1 MGCNADKERHE
12 AIILGGMVLR
22 SFYNSISLTNKI
34 RIDSILVRWN
44 KFKKLFTPKAKK
56 IVSEVEI
63 PKIEIPKLTKEKEVE
78 VVTEIFP
85 DDHTFIG
92 YRIEKHSK
100 GDKIVM
106 IQEPPHPTEC
116 TCRECMDK
124 LGDEIMRRRKV
135 KTHETK

>member
-1 MGCNADKERHE
+1 
-12 AIILGGMVLR
+12 MVLK
-22 SFYNSISLTNKI
+22 SFYNSLSWTNKRRVDFMLI
-34 RIDSILVRWN
+34 RWN
-44 KFKKLFTPKAKK
+44 KFKKWFTPKAKK

-63 PKIEIPKLTKEKEVE
+63 PKIEIPKLRKEKDVE

-85 DDHTFIG
+85 DDHKFIG

-116 TCRECMDK
+116 TCTECMDK
-124 LGDEIMRRRKV
+124 LGDEIMNRRKV
-135 KTHETK
+135 KVNETK

>member
-1 MGCNADKERHE
+1 
-12 AIILGGMVLR
+12 MVLKTL
-22 SFYNSISLTNKI
+22 YNSLSWTNKR
-34 RIDSILVRWN
+34 RIDRWSERFSAI
-44 KFKKLFTPKAKK
+44 KDWVTPKAKK

-63 PKIEIPKLTKEKEVE
+63 PKLRKEKEVE

-106 IQEPPHPTEC
+106 IEEPPHPIKC
-116 TCRECMDK
+116 TCTTCMDK
-124 LGDEIMRRRKV
+124 LGDEIMKRRKV
-135 KTHETK
+135 RTDESE

>member
-1 MGCNADKERHE
+1 
-12 AIILGGMVLR
+12 MVLR
-22 SFYNSISLTNKI
+22 SFYNSLSWTNKK
-34 RIDSILVRWN
+34 RIDKWSARLRTIKDWI
-44 KFKKLFTPKAKK
+44 TPKAKK
-56 IVSEVEI
+56 MVSEVEI
-63 PKIEIPKLTKEKEVE
+63 PKIEIPKIEMPKLRKEKDVE

-116 TCRECMDK
+116 TCKQCMNK
-124 LGDEIMRRRKV
+124 LGDEIMNRRKV
-135 KTHETK
+135 KANETE